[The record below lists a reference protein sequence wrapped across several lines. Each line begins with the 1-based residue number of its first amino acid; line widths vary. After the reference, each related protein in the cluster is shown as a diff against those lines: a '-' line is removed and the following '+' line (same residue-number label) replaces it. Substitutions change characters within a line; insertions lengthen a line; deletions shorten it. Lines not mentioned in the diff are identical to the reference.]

1 MKLLHIIP
9 TYIPAYRY
17 GGPIRSVHYLN
28 KWLAKKG
35 VEVIVYTTNIDGD
48 KELDVP
54 INQPVNVDGIK
65 VYYFKSSFPRSWYF
79 SRDLSKALKKHIKE
93 FDLVHITSV
102 FLASSVVG
110 AYYAKKFNK
119 PYIISPRGSLME
131 QPFKKK
137 LLKKKPYC
145 ALIENKNLRNAA
157 AIHFTAEVEKRDYEK
172 LGLPLKKSIIIP
184 NGIDFED
191 VKGAPKGYFREKF
204 KIGKDK
210 KIVLFLSRLDWTKG
224 LDTLIPAFA
233 EVTKNRND
241 VVLAIAGGDDEG
253 YGKNL
258 KSQISNLPRLAS
270 GGKIEDKVIFTGL
283 LTGSDK
289 IGAFQDSDVFVLP
302 SYSESFGMAAVEAM
316 YFGLPTVITNGVAIA
331 EEVFKNNA
339 GLVVEKNEVAVSEAI
354 LKILSNEP
362 FAKKLGEKAAAFV
375 REEYSPEKI
384 AEEFIR
390 AYNEIIK

>member
-1 MKLLHIIP
+1 MRVLHLIP

-28 KWLAKKG
+28 KWLVKKG
-35 VEVIVYTTNIDGD
+35 IDVTVYTTNIDGKD
-48 KELDVP
+48 RLDVP
-54 INQPVNVDGIK
+54 VGQLVDVDGVK

-79 SRDLSKALKKHIKE
+79 SKDLNQALKNNLKE

-131 QPFKKK
+131 LPFKKK
-137 LLKKKPYC
+137 FLKKKLYC
-145 ALIENKNLRNAA
+145 GLIENKNLRNAA
-157 AIHFTAEVEKRDYEK
+157 AVHFTTEAERRDYEK
-172 LGLPLKKSIIIP
+172 LGLPSKKAIIVA

-191 VKGAPKGYFREKF
+191 VKGAPKGDFREKF
-204 KIGKDK
+204 KISKDK

-233 EVTKNRND
+233 EVAKNRND
-241 VVLAIAGGDDEG
+241 VVLVIAGGDDEG
-253 YGKNL
+253 YKKNL
-258 KSQISNLPRLAS
+258 KSQISNL
-270 GGKIEDKVIFTGL
+270 KIEDRVIFTGL

-289 IGAFQDSDVFVLP
+289 IAAFQDSDVFVLP
-302 SYSESFGMAAVEAM
+302 SYSESFGMAVVEAM

-331 EEVFKNNA
+331 ENIFESNA
-339 GLVVEKNEVAVSEAI
+339 GIVVEKNEKLVSEAI
-354 LKILSNEP
+354 LKILNDES
-362 FAKKLGEKAAAFV
+362 FAKKLGEKGAAFV
-375 REEYSPEKI
+375 REEYSPEII

-390 AYNEIIK
+390 AYNEIIE